1 MKSKVILRLNSIT
14 MDVEFR
20 GEKGRNELGCPN
32 IGSAPV
38 SDFTNQDNR
47 HRLVWYGRSM
57 DTADPCKE
65 VRRSNLI
72 RVFVLSILF
81 EGGKKSK

>member
-47 HRLVWYGRSM
+47 HRLVWYGM
-57 DTADPCKE
+57 VEAWILLILA
-65 VRRSNLI
+65 RRYAEAI
-72 RVFVLSILF
+72 
-81 EGGKKSK
+81 

>member
-1 MKSKVILRLNSIT
+1 M
-14 MDVEFR
+14 
-20 GEKGRNELGCPN
+20 
-32 IGSAPV
+32 
-38 SDFTNQDNR
+38 
-47 HRLVWYGRSM
+47 VWYGRSM